1 MSRNKL
7 FLLIFYLFI
16 CFFFFSVNSEN
27 ILAQTTKQTT
37 TKKQNTTTKKQDT
50 TTKKQDTTTK
60 KQNTTTK
67 KQNTTTKKQNITTK
81 KQDITTKKQDI
92 TTKKQTTTKKQ
103 NTTTKKQNTTTKK
116 QNTTTKKQDTTT
128 KKQDTTT
135 KKQNTI
141 TKKQEPLKLSG
152 KETDLE
158 AYVKRIK
165 QLDPYAV
172 ITGWFSDWRDVSIY
186 RRNAGYHYGYDIGL
200 LRGFRVPAGWAGT
213 VTAIIPWSDYEWGIM
228 VTMKNGYSVTYG
240 HLTPLV
246 KVGTII
252 EPGMVV
258 GEVAVN
264 HVDIKVRDPQ
274 GNFVD
279 IGNTR
284 GLLAISPDVRFYPSL
299 STFSSYSSPIEV
311 DYKKIVEAKQGE
323 LLRLNESISI
333 LQEYFDTENDIL
345 TFVKADTEKC
355 KSIFDRGLISKTDL
369 QNQLNE
375 EEIQSN
381 KVKDLQ
387 SRLSEQQKKAENLKE
402 FILKHGG
409 KEPKYVKKEKKIKDE
424 DRERLEKAK
433 EEAEKYQKL
442 FEEGAVSKKLA
453 ESKER
458 EYKRLK
464 LEIMLKTEE

>member
-1 MSRNKL
+1 MNRNNL
-7 FLLIFYLFI
+7 YLLLFI
-16 CFFFFSVNSEN
+16 FIVFFCFVSVDVTIIAKN
-27 ILAQTTKQTT
+27 QTTATKKQNATTKKQATATKKQDTT
-37 TKKQNTTTKKQDT
+37 TKKQGTATKKQTTATKKQDTATKKQDT
-50 TTKKQDTTTK
+50 TTKKQDTATKKQDTATKKQDTATKKQDTATKKQDTATK
-60 KQNTTTK
+60 KQNTT
-67 KQNTTTKKQNITTK
+67 
-81 KQDITTKKQDI
+81 
-92 TTKKQTTTKKQ
+92 
-103 NTTTKKQNTTTKK
+103 
-116 QNTTTKKQDTTT
+116 
-128 KKQDTTT
+128 
-135 KKQNTI
+135 

-172 ITGWFSDWRDVSIY
+172 ITGWFSDWRDVSMY

-246 KVGTII
+246 KVGTEI

-264 HVDIKVRDPQ
+264 HVDIKVRDPE

-284 GLLAISPDVRFYPSL
+284 GLLAISPDVRFYPSV
-299 STFSSYSSPIEV
+299 SNSYYYPIEI
-311 DYKKIVEAKQGE
+311 DYTKIVEAKKGE
-323 LLRLNESISI
+323 LLRLHESIAI
-333 LQEYFDTENDIL
+333 LQEYYDAENDIL
-345 TFVKADTEKC
+345 KMVKSDTERC
-355 KSIFDRGLISKTDL
+355 KSIYDRGLISRTDL
-369 QNQLNE
+369 ENQLNE
-375 EEIQSN
+375 EESQNS
-381 KVKDLQ
+381 KVKDLKN
-387 SRLSEQQKKAENLKE
+387 RLSEQQKKAENLKK

-409 KEPKYVKKEKKIKDE
+409 KEPQYIKKEKKIKDE

-433 EEAEKYQKL
+433 EEAEKYQRL

>member
-27 ILAQTTKQTT
+27 ILAQTTIQ
-37 TKKQNTTTKKQDT
+37 
-50 TTKKQDTTTK
+50 
-60 KQNTTTK
+60 
-67 KQNTTTKKQNITTK
+67 
-81 KQDITTKKQDI
+81 
-92 TTKKQTTTKKQ
+92 
-103 NTTTKKQNTTTKK
+103 TTTKK

>member
-27 ILAQTTKQTT
+27 ILAQTTIQTT

>member
-1 MSRNKL
+1 MSRNN
-7 FLLIFYLFI
+7 LFI
-16 CFFFFSVNSEN
+16 FIFLFSFFFFANADVVIAN
-27 ILAQTTKQTT
+27 
-37 TKKQNTTTKKQDT
+37 KQNTTVN
-50 TTKKQDTTTK
+50 
-60 KQNTTTK
+60 KQNTTVN
-67 KQNTTTKKQNITTK
+67 KQNTTVN
-81 KQDITTKKQDI
+81 
-92 TTKKQTTTKKQ
+92 KQ
-103 NTTTKKQNTTTKK
+103 NTTVNKQNTTVNK
-116 QNTTTKKQDTTT
+116 QNTTVN
-128 KKQDTTT
+128 
-135 KKQNTI
+135 KQNT
-141 TKKQEPLKLSG
+141 TANKQNTTVNKQNATVNKQNTTANKQNTTANKQNTTAKKRESLKLSG
-152 KETDLE
+152 KETDLD

-165 QLDPYAV
+165 QIDPYAV
-172 ITGWFSDWRDVSIY
+172 ITGWFSDWRDVSMY
-186 RRNAGYHYGYDIGL
+186 RSHAGYHYGYDIGL
-200 LRGFRVPAGWAGT
+200 LKGFRVPAGWAGT

-246 KVGTII
+246 KVGTVI

-279 IGNTR
+279 IGKTR
-284 GLLAISPDVRFYPSL
+284 GLLGISPDVRFYPSF
-299 STFSSYSSPIEV
+299 STFGSYSYPVEI
-311 DYKKIVEAKQGE
+311 DYKKIVEAKKGE
-323 LLRLNESISI
+323 LLRLNESIAI

-345 TFVKADTEKC
+345 TMVKSDTEKS
-355 KSIFDRGLISKTDL
+355 KNIYDRGLISRTDFE
-369 QNQLNE
+369 NQLTE
-375 EEIQSN
+375 EELQSN

-387 SRLSEQQKKAENLKE
+387 NRLSEQQKKAENLKK

-409 KEPKYVKKEKKIKDE
+409 KEPQYVKKEKKIKDE
-424 DRERLEKAK
+424 DKERLEKAK

-464 LEIMLKTEE
+464 LELMLKTED